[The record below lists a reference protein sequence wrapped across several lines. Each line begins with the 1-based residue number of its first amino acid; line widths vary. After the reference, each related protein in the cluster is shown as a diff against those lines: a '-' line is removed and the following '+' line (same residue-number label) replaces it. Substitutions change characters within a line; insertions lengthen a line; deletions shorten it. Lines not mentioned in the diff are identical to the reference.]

1 MRFAHDIATV
11 LYSEKRP
18 DPNLNKYSSNFY
30 PLTPEFLSP
39 YPNPYPYPNPCIT
52 HTHTHR
58 GAEAGGILGINTP
71 HFLEGLKK
79 WELERERS
87 KNNGGGARKM

>member
-1 MRFAHDIATV
+1 MLRQHYIATV

-18 DPNLNKYSSNFY
+18 DPNFNNNSSNFY

-52 HTHTHR
+52 HALNYTLTHTPTH
-58 GAEAGGILGINTP
+58 ALILTP
-71 HFLEGLKK
+71 NFTP
-79 WELERERS
+79 
-87 KNNGGGARKM
+87 

>member
-1 MRFAHDIATV
+1 MLRQHYIATRFCRNIVRFAHDIATV

-18 DPNLNKYSSNFY
+18 DPNFNNNSSNFY

-52 HTHTHR
+52 HALNYTLTHTPTH
-58 GAEAGGILGINTP
+58 ALILTP
-71 HFLEGLKK
+71 NFTP
-79 WELERERS
+79 
-87 KNNGGGARKM
+87 